1 MDEPHHI
8 TLQHEKMYRTV
19 RIILISVVLLL
30 TVLAAGWAWLMTR
43 DPVEMINWVLPA
55 GSHASLAPDG
65 SAVIDWGLV
74 PRLDL
79 SGLTISGPDGLP
91 VAKADRLTLEI
102 SLPGLVRGVVYIR
115 ELSLI
120 RAVFDGDGIQA
131 IAASIPPSSPSD
143 EPLRL
148 PAILLQHAELDD
160 VVLVLPDGKPGMD
173 GQVLSLDRLTI
184 AQPDDDSSRVVLT
197 GMLDTPGGQF
207 ELAGDMASP
216 ARLFEETG
224 VNLPL
229 SLSLRQGEDHLSL
242 EGRFGMQAGQPSLD
256 ATLLMD
262 IADLSP
268 VLQSLGIGIAQR
280 LGIAGS
286 AKLSGPME
294 NPVLDDLAMLAGD
307 GQSIVLDLAGRVD
320 RLFQLG
326 DMALEIS
333 AHIPPDLALHKL
345 LPLPPDAIA
354 HTDLTLRAKLTGDG
368 AMPHL
373 ADVTMDMVG
382 PHGAFSVRDGS
393 ARLAKDGMETGWTLR
408 DLTADTT
415 INLSDPRGLA
425 IALGQQDPGIDS
437 LQVEGLIR
445 YDGQRIDLTARQ
457 GRLTL
462 TDLTLGIAGT
472 AGAVIGSQGIQP
484 DTFDLSL
491 DGAAQGRIALQR
503 LGLGDAPIHGPY
515 RLRAKASGR
524 PEDFSLDGLNL
535 DAAGPNGLSISLRG
549 SIAGMNVGFDM
560 ARSRA
565 HLQLHASSPNM
576 TAFAELAGIEQYPAF
591 GPTQLEATI
600 TGSPLSPAI
609 GHIRMISGW
618 PDGAGWVLAY
628 GRINK
633 LPLTRNDS
641 LAGVDLTLLGE
652 IREEEALT
660 ALVGAR
666 LPAIPPL
673 PLRINAA
680 VNDSGGKLALEDL
693 VMVSAKRPGQLSA
706 FALDGR
712 IGDLESATSI
722 NLSARLE
729 ADLTPWIDSLGA
741 SREPG
746 MPMPV
751 EGGVTI
757 ADNGGILSVT
767 GVDLVGTTPG
777 EDLHIRG
784 SMGDMGEIE
793 TLDARITFSVPTAE
807 RLNRFAGVALPSDRA
822 LTGDLT
828 LAPRSG
834 LLAISGSMS
843 LGDSDAALD
852 LTFGDNS
859 GRPQLRGSVTSTKLA
874 LADFGLDPGPIG
886 QGEADGTAQPSEAA
900 SPPISTA
907 AAPPRPDSQPAFS
920 DTPYDLS
927 ALRSIDLD
935 LQASIATLLGKSF
948 TLNDSRAKL
957 RLDQG
962 RLEITEMGT
971 RYEGGHAEGG
981 AVLDASGEEARI
993 DLNFDARAMH
1003 LERVLAQLTERVSLT
1018 GRSDL
1023 KLDLQAHG
1031 NSPLGLARTARGDA
1045 TMAIGAGSVNTSTAR
1060 LLSQNLFGWLFTGGA
1075 LGSRVGME
1083 CTMLRMTVSDGLAD
1097 LDRFAMVLD
1106 NAILLGEGKID
1117 LPMGQVNLTFVPR
1130 ARRGLA
1136 STPTTLRATGPWEA
1150 PNIGPSDGAIPLKLA
1165 GDVLLAPLQLLGT
1178 LLPFLGGESRNP
1190 CISLQPDSI
1199 PPSEMAPEPW
1209 APAPEQSPAPNP
1221 APVQ

>member
-1 MDEPHHI
+1 
-8 TLQHEKMYRTV
+8 MYRTV
-19 RIILISVVLLL
+19 RIVLISLALIL
-30 TVLAAGWAWLMTR
+30 TAMAAGWGWLMTR
-43 DPVEMINWVLPA
+43 DPVEMINWLLPP
-55 GSHASLAPDG
+55 GSHASLAPGG
-65 SAVIDWGLV
+65 SAAIDWGLE

-91 VAKADRLTLEI
+91 SAKADRLTLAI
-102 SLPGLVRGVVYIR
+102 SLPGLVRGIVYIR

-120 RAVFDGDGIQA
+120 RAVFDGDGLRA
-131 IAASIPPSSPSD
+131 IAASIPPSSSTD

-148 PAILLQHAELDD
+148 PAILLQNAELDD
-160 VVLVLPDGKPGMD
+160 VVLVLPDGRPGMD

-184 AQPDDDSSRVVLT
+184 AQPDDDSSRVVLV
-197 GMLDTPGGQF
+197 GMLDTPGGLF

-224 VNLPL
+224 VTLPL
-229 SLSLRQGEDHLSL
+229 NLSLRQGDDHVSL
-242 EGRFGMQAGQPSLD
+242 EGRFGMDSGQPSLD
-256 ATLLMD
+256 ATLLVD
-262 IADLSP
+262 IADLS
-268 VLQSLGIGIAQR
+268 QIMQNLGIGIAQR
-280 LGIAGS
+280 FGIAGS
-286 AKLSGPME
+286 GKLSGPME
-294 NPVLDDLAMLAGD
+294 NPVLDELALLAGD

-326 DMALEIS
+326 GMALEIS

-354 HTDLTLRAKLTGDG
+354 HTDLTLRAKLIGDG

-373 ADVTMDMVG
+373 TDVTMDMVG
-382 PHGAFSVRDGS
+382 PHGALSARDGS
-393 ARLAKDGMETGWTLR
+393 ARLTREEAQTGWTLR

-437 LQVEGLIR
+437 LQIEGLIR

-462 TDLTLGIAGT
+462 TDLTLSIAGT
-472 AGAVIGSQGIQP
+472 LGAAIGSEGIEP
-484 DTFDLSL
+484 DIFDLTL

-515 RLRAKASGR
+515 RLRARASGR

-549 SIAGMNVGFDM
+549 SIAGMNAGFEM

-565 HLQLHASSPNM
+565 HLQLHASSPSM
-576 TAFAELAGIEQYPAF
+576 TAFTELAGIEQYPAF
-591 GPTQLEATI
+591 GPTWLEATV
-600 TGSPLSPAI
+600 TGSPLAPAI

-628 GRINK
+628 GRINT
-633 LPLTRNDS
+633 LPLTRDDA

-652 IREEEALT
+652 IREEPALA
-660 ALVGAR
+660 ALVGAA
-666 LPAIPPL
+666 LPTIPPL
-673 PLRINAA
+673 PLRFSAA
-680 VNDSGGKLALEDL
+680 LTDSGGRLALEDL
-693 VMVSAKRPGQLSA
+693 VMVSAKRPGQPSA
-706 FALDGR
+706 FTVEGR
-712 IGDLESATSI
+712 IGDLESAAGI
-722 NLSARLE
+722 DLSARLE
-729 ADLTPWIDSLGA
+729 ADLAPWIDSLGPP
-741 SREPG
+741 REPG

-751 EGGVTI
+751 EGSATI
-757 ADNGGILSVT
+757 ADKDGILSLT
-767 GVDLVGTTPG
+767 GVDLVGTTTG
-777 EDLHIRG
+777 EDLRIRG
-784 SMGDMGEIE
+784 SMADLGEIE
-793 TLDARITFSVPTAE
+793 TLDARITFALPTVE
-807 RLNRFAGVALPSDRA
+807 RLNRFAGLNLPLDRA
-822 LTGDLT
+822 LTGDL
-828 LAPRSG
+828 LLLPRGG
-834 LLAISGSMS
+834 LLAISGGLT

-852 LTFGDNS
+852 LTFSDDT
-859 GRPQLRGSVTSTKLA
+859 GRPQLRGSVTSNKVT

-886 QGEADGTAQPSEAA
+886 TGEADGTAQSGEAA
-900 SPPISTA
+900 SPPISA
-907 AAPPRPDSQPAFS
+907 DAAPPRPDGQPAFS
-920 DTPYDLS
+920 DTPFDLS
-927 ALRSIDLD
+927 ALRGFDLD
-935 LQASIATLLGKSF
+935 LQPSIATLLGQSF
-948 TLNDSRAKL
+948 TLNDSRAML

-962 RLEITEMGT
+962 RLEITEVST
-971 RYEGGHAEGG
+971 RYEGGQAQGS
-981 AVLDASGEEARI
+981 AMLDASGEEARVE
-993 DLNFDARAMH
+993 LNFDARAMH

-1023 KLDLQAHG
+1023 KLNLQARG
-1031 NSPLGLARTARGDA
+1031 NSALGLAQTARGDA
-1045 TMAIGAGSVNTSTAR
+1045 TMAIGAGAVNTSTAR

-1117 LPMGQVNLTFVPR
+1117 LPMGQLNLTFVPR

-1190 CISLQPDSI
+1190 CTSLQPDSI
-1199 PPSEMAPEPW
+1199 PPAEMEMAPEPW
-1209 APAPEQSPAPNP
+1209 APAPEQFLDPAPD
-1221 APVQ
+1221 PVQ